1 MRTQEQAFRAYY
13 ASMTDPELLEVAA
26 NRVSFI
32 AIAQKVVAEEL
43 RKRGLHPLPP
53 PVPAIHHSAIWNWGH
68 HFFERFHHSHP
79 HPPVPT

>member
-32 AIAQKVVAEEL
+32 PIAQKIVADEL
-43 RKRGLHPLPP
+43 RKRGLNPSPP
-53 PVPAIHHSAIWNWGH
+53 PGPAEHHSAIWNWGH
-68 HFFERFHHSHP
+68 HVLERLHHH

>member
-1 MRTQEQAFRAYY
+1 VRSQEQAFRAYY

-32 AIAQKVVAEEL
+32 AIAQKVVADEL
-43 RKRGLHPLPP
+43 RKRGLNPLPP
-53 PVPAIHHSAIWNWGH
+53 PVPTMHHSVIWNWGH
-68 HFFERFHHSHP
+68 HVLELLHHP

>member
-32 AIAQKVVAEEL
+32 AVAQKVVDDEL
-43 RKRGLHPLPP
+43 RKRGLTPLAE
-53 PVPAIHHSAIWNWGH
+53 PVPAAHHSAIWNWGH
-68 HFFERFHHSHP
+68 HLFERFHHP